1 MYVLSVYNCVEYF
14 FNMYIGGGKT
24 CLKEPPDKS
33 LPHKRLLVCYYL
45 LGPAHHLLG
54 PAHSG
59 LVRR

>member
-14 FNMYIGGGKT
+14 FRGGKT